1 MLKTKSAV
9 FSFLLLFV
17 AAVVVSSC
25 APHYKKQPTPGP
37 SAGPPPWAPAHGKRA
52 KYTYRYYP
60 STHVYFNIERGIYY
74 YRSGD
79 TWVDTYTLPTTII
92 VNRDNYIILKMD
104 VDRPYAFHGDVVKK
118 YPPGWKKKK
127 QKKKRKKYSY

>member
-1 MLKTKSAV
+1 MNIIKKPV
-9 FSFLLLFV
+9 FLYFILFLITV
-17 AAVVVSSC
+17 MMSSC
-25 APHYKKQPTPGP
+25 APRYSKSQDPGP
-37 SAGPPPWAPAHGKRA
+37 SLGPPPWAPAHGKRA

-60 STHVYFNIERGIYY
+60 STHVYFNIERGIYF

-79 TWVDTYTLPTTII
+79 AWIDTYTLPTTII
-92 VNRDNYIILKMD
+92 IDRDNYIVLKMD

-127 QKKKRKKYSY
+127 QKKKRKKYPY